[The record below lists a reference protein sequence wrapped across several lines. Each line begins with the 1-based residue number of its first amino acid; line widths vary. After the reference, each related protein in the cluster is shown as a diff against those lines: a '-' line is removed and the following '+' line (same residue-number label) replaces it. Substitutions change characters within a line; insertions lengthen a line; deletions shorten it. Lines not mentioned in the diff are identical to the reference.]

1 MKKLVVLVFSVVVLA
16 LCASASANYPTYLN
30 GNRDFILCDGHMGTA
45 WYVDRTSLTVQKYEP
60 PQYII
65 AVNVI
70 TANSAVGDERDFYNG
85 GSGTI
90 RDVRTMR
97 FFYNWDL
104 RQMYVEGNVA
114 SDWRLLPPT
123 GSWAETGISMPAG
136 EIAFYLAYHM
146 KFYGSR
152 KFYNRFLNKN
162 VDVYTDDFYAKIP

>member
-90 RDVRTMR
+90 RDVR
-97 FFYNWDL
+97 
-104 RQMYVEGNVA
+104 QMYVEGNVA
-114 SDWRLLPPT
+114 NDWRLLPPT